1 MFINH
6 LYVVIFYLFMKTTIP
21 KIIKMSHK
29 RIDNCIAACSECAVE
44 STHCISACLKESDV
58 NMLARCIQLNQDC
71 VAICLLA
78 LQAMASGSEFAK
90 QICKLCEEICKACAD
105 ECEKH
110 SHMSH
115 CKKCAKA
122 CRQCADECGK
132 MNKVKKVKEVDK
144 GNL

>member
-1 MFINH
+1 
-6 LYVVIFYLFMKTTIP
+6 
-21 KIIKMSHK
+21 MSHK
-29 RIDNCIAACSECAVE
+29 KNDNCIAACSNCAVE
-44 STHCISACLKESDV
+44 CSKCIKDCLNEDDIK
-58 NMLARCIQLNQDC
+58 MLARCLKLTNDC
-71 VAICLLA
+71 AAICLLA
-78 LQAMASGSEFAK
+78 IQAMASGSEFAK
-90 QICKLCEEICKACAD
+90 QICKLCEEVCNACAE

-132 MNKVKKVKEVDK
+132 MNKAKKIDK